1 MTTAVLDQVC
11 ADAVDLA
18 RAAVLEQAPAD
29 EVGDWIEALPD
40 GDRVVTHYFGS
51 RARGYVDWR
60 WAVTL
65 ARAPR
70 SRTPS
75 VDEVVLLPGDLALL
89 APAWVPYEQR
99 VAPGDLG
106 VGDLHPTAPDDVRLA
121 PGYSGADALE
131 ASDEYDGSTPLRPEQ
146 WELGLGRVRVL
157 SAIGL
162 VEAAERWNDGDFGPD
177 SAMAK
182 AAPGHCASCGFLLP
196 VGGALGQRFGLCANE
211 MSPADGR
218 VVDLGYGCGAHSQ
231 TPIIDGTSVL
241 VSDGIPDDLVYDVRP
256 GDREPSEPHVFVV
269 AVEGPDEPDEADSAG
284 YDLLTPAGSAVL
296 AEAAGVAEPPGAEPA
311 ESFDVATQPDADPPA
326 DR

>member
-18 RAAVLEQAPAD
+18 RAAALEQAPD
-29 EVGDWIEALPD
+29 GQVGDWLEARPD

-51 RARGYVDWR
+51 LSAAYVDWR
-60 WAVTL
+60 WAVTV

-70 SRTPS
+70 SRTAT
-75 VDEVVLLPGDLALL
+75 VDEVVLLPGVSSLL
-89 APAWVPYEQR
+89 APAWVPYDQR

-106 VGDLHPTAPDDVRLA
+106 VGDLHPTAPDDVRLV
-121 PGYSGADALE
+121 PGYTGEDALE
-131 ASDEYDGSTPLRPEQ
+131 AADAYDGSAPLRPEQ

-157 SAIGL
+157 SEVGRA
-162 VEAAERWNDGDFGPD
+162 EAAERWNDGEFGPE

-182 AAPGHCASCGFLLP
+182 AAPGHCTSCGFLIP
-196 VGGALGQRFGLCANE
+196 VGGALGQQFGLCANE

-241 VSDGIPDDLVYDVRP
+241 VSDGIPDDLVYDIRSTGP
-256 GDREPSEPHVFVV
+256 DSPEPHPFVFEDPADADDEPGP
-269 AVEGPDEPDEADSAG
+269 AVETLSDEAVDDGEVAAGSPDDSAQPH
-284 YDLLTPAGSAVL
+284 PATVDG
-296 AEAAGVAEPPGAEPA
+296 PA
-311 ESFDVATQPDADPPA
+311 QPDGELVA